1 MRGADYKKRT
11 GWTYLMFCEC
21 MNERNMRTIVNGI
34 LLLLCMWAM
43 PASAQREKL
52 DTLAFGKRF
61 SFHTNMIDWL
71 MGTPNA
77 TVELD
82 ISGSPYNRWAL
93 LGGMKYNWNTHH
105 TQNPRIVYNVFEI
118 SGEGRYY
125 WHTRQFT
132 KRDSFERDST
142 VSFMSNLVRRI
153 RTQSTL
159 KNKPRTY
166 RSYYLGAYGEYD
178 NYTILMGNGIQG
190 KGVGVGVS
198 AGFTQQLYQMKHGS
212 IELEVG
218 GRVGFRYTRYDKFS
232 YEEESVC
239 YAYEGTER
247 KHFVPYPIIQDIH
260 VSLIYRLASSK
271 KKYMWNEVRAAKRE
285 EKRKVEIYERGEKLA
300 KQKEKKTAENQRK
313 KHYADSIAAQKLKKH
328 FEDSIA
334 DVQKKLRADSAKA
347 DKRVADSLKRL
358 EKEQAKLMKQKAKEA
373 ERMRKDSIEA
383 AKDSIE
389 NLKNVLPTVETPLD
403 TVAHIEEV
411 SLPEPVEIPLPEEN
425 TRDSIPVN
433 PEDGDEPT
441 VPEKKDEEETV
452 PEVKPEEP
460 EAPIEE
466 EDTET
471 PVPEVVPEE
480 PSVPEEKKEEETE
493 EQKPEEQDEEGGQQA

>member
-1 MRGADYKKRT
+1 
-11 GWTYLMFCEC
+11 MFGEC

-34 LLLLCMWAM
+34 LLLLCMWTI

-82 ISGSPYNRWAL
+82 VTGSPYNRWAL

-105 TQNPRIVYNVFEI
+105 TRNPRIVYNVFEI

-125 WHTRQFT
+125 WHTRQ
-132 KRDSFERDST
+132 DGIPWESDST
-142 VSFMSNLVRRI
+142 AFFMKNVWHHF
-153 RTQSTL
+153 RTRAAV
-159 KNKPRTY
+159 KKKPRSY
-166 RSYYLGAYGEYD
+166 RAYYIGLYGEYD
-178 NYTILMGNGIQG
+178 NHTILMGNGIQG

-198 AGFTQQLYQMKHGS
+198 GGFTQPLYQMNHGS

-232 YEEESVC
+232 YEEESAC

-260 VSLIYRLASSK
+260 VSLVYRMASSK
-271 KKYMWNEVRAAKRE
+271 NKYKWNRQRANDWDNAWKETIAKHGRYVDSLRDVKAAK
-285 EKRKVEIYERGEKLA
+285 
-300 KQKEKKTAENQRK
+300 NSRK
-313 KHYADSIAAQKLKKH
+313 KFVTDSIAKEKIKKH
-328 FEDSIA
+328 FADSIA

-347 DKRVADSLKRL
+347 DKRVADSLKQL

-389 NLKNVLPTVETPLD
+389 KMKNVLPTVETPID

-425 TRDSIPVN
+425 TQDSIPVK
-433 PEDGDEPT
+433 PEEDDEPT
-441 VPEKKDEEETV
+441 IPEKKDDEETV

-460 EAPIEE
+460 ASPTED

-480 PSVPEEKKEEETE
+480 PATPEEKKEEETE